1 MKRRIQSL
9 ISLVLSFIILSSALP
24 VFAAE
29 ERSEINFSQYVSDKH
44 PRLYVD
50 SFSGLKEKYLS
61 DPITAEW
68 YNDLLNEAYV
78 ISDGGVMCND
88 EGKKLYDIEVLSNG
102 GERRIISSQAVLA
115 RFYCLA
121 FAAACEDSRAL
132 ADRLWLEI
140 EDAIN
145 LPNWNTRHW
154 LEPAEMMHSISIA
167 YDWCYKFWTD
177 EQKKLMETK
186 VYELGISKAVRE
198 YNGSPRWYKWHYG
211 FKGTETGTNWTIV
224 CNTGVLLTSLAFY
237 DTNPTFY
244 NTKIY
249 NAVRSMK
256 AGLNAYSSDGSF
268 RENLTY
274 WNYATRN
281 LIMATDAFENAIG
294 GNFDALPPIGEPFHY
309 DFTKAPGI
317 SITPDFPI
325 YANGPAGV
333 FNYGDASGGSL
344 SSSPAFMWLANR
356 FNNSHY
362 TKYHLDVIEK
372 KGHSGINLAL
382 GLLWYPG
389 RQSEK
394 TLPKDKLFEENFV
407 SMRSSWDNE
416 NSLWVA
422 LKGGINGKG
431 HNHYDLG
438 TFALDFSGV
447 RFAKQLG
454 AIDYDVG
461 GRSRAYKGRT
471 EGQNTVVINPDE
483 SAGQHTIG
491 ESEFEVFYSGEESSY
506 AILNMDDVYSKK
518 SVTVYNEIEEST
530 TTSIEDTA
538 VTSARRGVRM
548 FSDKTRLVIQDEFK
562 MNTPSEF
569 YWFMHTGAS
578 INLYN
583 NNKSAV
589 LTNGGKSVYFNLLSN
604 VEEAQFEIMEAKSL
618 PSSPPHTDKLDSH
631 GKKLAIH
638 LEDVKDVTL
647 AVEVIPF
654 ESGEPSFTKHITPL
668 DSWHPESDVEIE
680 GRNVK
685 VFGIEK
691 PGRTVTMIARSPL
704 GEIVGIDQEK
714 IDETGEYTLNFSL
727 PENYENG
734 IYSVFVN
741 GNLYK
746 IFNVTDG
753 YDAGEIPVSYSISY
767 ELPNGFTKSVMV
779 AAEYSDNTLVQLT
792 KGNYNHMTMSSTVVF
807 DRAPQQGSTIKFLF
821 LEDLDN
827 LTPLYPANEIV
838 IK

>member
-1 MKRRIQSL
+1 MKRKFQKI
-9 ISLVLSFIILSSALP
+9 ISLVLCLVILSSFLP

-29 ERSEINFSQYVSDKH
+29 ESSEIDFSAYVSDKH

-61 DPITAEW
+61 DPLTAEW
-68 YNDLLNEAYV
+68 YNDLLNEATV
-78 ISDGGVMCND
+78 ISDGGVMCNAD
-88 EGKKLYDIEVLSNG
+88 GEKLYDIEVLSNG
-102 GERRIISSQAVLA
+102 GQKKRTISSQDILA

-121 FAAACEDSRAL
+121 LAAACEDSKAL

-145 LPNWNTRHW
+145 LPNWNTPHW

-177 EQKKLMETK
+177 EQKQLMETK
-186 VYELGISKAVRE
+186 VYELGISNAVRE
-198 YNGSPRWYKWHYG
+198 YNGNPRWYQWHHG
-211 FKGTETGTNWTIV
+211 FEGTEVGGNWTIV
-224 CNTGVLLTSLAFY
+224 CNAGVLLTSLAFY
-237 DTNPTFY
+237 ETNPTFY

-256 AGLNAYSSDGSF
+256 AGLNAYSSNGAY

-294 GNFDALPPIGEPFHY
+294 GNFDALPPIEEPFHY

-333 FNYGDASGGSL
+333 FNYGDASGGTL
-344 SSSPAFMWLANR
+344 SSSPAFMWLGNR
-356 FNNSHY
+356 FNNTHY
-362 TKYHLDVIEK
+362 TKYHLDLVEK

-382 GLLWYPG
+382 DLLWH
-389 RQSEK
+389 QNTQTEK
-394 TLPKDKLFEENFV
+394 TLPEDKLFEENFV

-416 NSLWVA
+416 NALWIA
-422 LKGGINGKG
+422 LKGGINGKA

-438 TFALDFSGV
+438 TFALDFGGV

-454 AIDYDVG
+454 GIDYDNG
-461 GRSRAYKGRT
+461 NRTRAYKGRT

-483 SAGQHTIG
+483 TVGQYTEG
-491 ESEFEVFYSGEESSY
+491 ESEFEGFYSGEESSY
-506 AILNMDDVYSKK
+506 AILDMTKAYDKAVK
-518 SVTVYNEIEEST
+518 SSGGEYVTVDT
-530 TTSIEDTA
+530 T

-562 MNTPSEF
+562 MNAPSEF

-578 INLYN
+578 ISLYN
-583 NNKSAV
+583 NNKSAI
-589 LTNGGKSVYFNLLSN
+589 LSRGGKSVYLNLLSN
-604 VEEAQFEIMEAKSL
+604 VDAAEFEIMEAKSL
-618 PSSPPHTDKLDSH
+618 PTSPPHTDKLDSH
-631 GKKLAIH
+631 GTKLAVH
-638 LEDVKDVTL
+638 LTDVEDVTL
-647 AVEVIPF
+647 AVEFVPVANG
-654 ESGEPSFTKHITPL
+654 STSFKKEITAL
-668 DSWHPESDVEIE
+668 DSWHPESDVERE
-680 GRNVK
+680 GRNAK
-685 VFGIEK
+685 VFGVGKTGSIA
-691 PGRTVTMIARSPL
+691 TMIVRSPF
-704 GEIVGIDQEK
+704 GEIVGIDQKK
-714 IDETGEYTLNFSL
+714 IDSTGEYIFDVTL
-727 PENYENG
+727 PEEYKNG

-741 GNLYK
+741 GDLYK

-767 ELPNGFTKSVMV
+767 ELPNGFNKSVMI
-779 AAEYSDNTLVQLT
+779 AAEYNDNTLVQLT
-792 KGNYNHMTMSSTVVF
+792 KGNYNHLTMSSTVVF
-807 DRAPQQGSTIKFLF
+807 DRPPQQGSTIKFLF